1 MGHRSVVST
10 VHCIAAPFSWMFKV
24 TLCRGSSF
32 GMYQELHKTFPDLV
46 MYDSSRVNSRHC
58 IYGTFDGIYVE
69 QRINSKFLS
78 SLSHGCEIMKIQSGE
93 SASSDSTVAKT
104 PSETRRGYLVAIS
117 RPSTR
122 ICKALCQRNTQRQF
136 LNRT

>member
-32 GMYQELHKTFPDLV
+32 GMYQEPHKTFPDLV
-46 MYDSSRVNSRHC
+46 MYDSSRENSRHC

-69 QRINSKFLS
+69 QRINPKFLS
-78 SLSHGCEIMKIQSGE
+78 SLSHGCEIIKIQSGSPHRPTLLWLRRPAKPE
-93 SASSDSTVAKT
+93 GVILSLYPGPHSVYVKRYASEIRKD
-104 PSETRRGYLVAIS
+104 
-117 RPSTR
+117 
-122 ICKALCQRNTQRQF
+122 NF
-136 LNRT
+136 

>member
-1 MGHRSVVST
+1 
-10 VHCIAAPFSWMFKV
+10 
-24 TLCRGSSF
+24 
-32 GMYQELHKTFPDLV
+32 MYQELHKTFPDLV
-46 MYDSSRVNSRHC
+46 MYDSSRENSRHC

-104 PSETRRGYLVAIS
+104 PSETRGVILSLYPGPHSVYVKRYASEI
-117 RPSTR
+117 R
-122 ICKALCQRNTQRQF
+122 KDNF
-136 LNRT
+136 